1 MEELEKQGVDFDK
14 EDDGTIIIDGKHM
27 IEFDTNPSTGEV
39 GWENQG
45 TTTEPKPKIVSI
57 EIIDK
62 TDTTIKVKVTTKRN
76 VGGTLIYS
84 IQEENGAYQEIER
97 VKQTAT
103 GELAQEE
110 YTFNNLD
117 SSKIYSKIK
126 VEAIAEN
133 GETASKE
140 IDVISVPTLT
150 RNDVTFSYKKKVSGD
165 TINEGS
171 WTRRTSYHKNK
182 SKCKYRYDNIYITIP
197 IHNWKSGCRK

>member
-1 MEELEKQGVDFDK
+1 
-14 EDDGTIIIDGKHM
+14 M
-27 IEFDTNPSTGEV
+27 IEFDANPSTGEV

-45 TTTEPKPKIVSI
+45 PTTEPKPKIVSI

-84 IQEENGAYQEIER
+84 IQKENEAYQEIER

-110 YTFNNLD
+110 YTFNNLG

-140 IDVISVPTLT
+140 IDVTSIPALT
-150 RNDVTFSYKKKVSGD
+150 RNNVTFSYKKKVSGD